1 MVKRLGNP
9 VFVCLSI
16 LVLFSGFMK
25 TTSGLNQKG
34 SKSYEEKRYVSALD
48 SYRKAQIK
56 SPDNPT
62 VRYNL
67 GTTLYQLDQFQEAE
81 MQLQFALANAKTK
94 ELKATAWYNY
104 GNTQY
109 RLGQFDKAIE
119 AYKEV
124 LELNPNDKDA
134 KFNLELLQKKK
145 RVFESKQN
153 KRDSQRK
160 DKPPQSQQQQK
171 QEGGGGHGQEK
182 SPSQGQG
189 DQGASQGQEEGKEE
203 HQVGRQQGEQIQ
215 EKTEQKPEERESE
228 EKKKDAERQESPKGK
243 EEGKPLAPA
252 RFEPGGEE
260 QKPEEDQEQEKRAP
274 ILQGQMSQENALRIL
289 SALKESEQEL
299 QLLRRPRKQ
308 SDQEPLKDW

>member
-1 MVKRLGNP
+1 MLKRILMISIYLP
-9 VFVCLSI
+9 I
-16 LVLFSGFMK
+16 LVLFSGFIQ

-34 SKSYEEKRYVSALD
+34 SKLYEEKHYESALD

-81 MQLQFALANAKTK
+81 TQLEQALANAKTK

-109 RLGQFDKAIE
+109 RLGKFDKAME
-119 AYKEV
+119 AYREA

-145 RVFESKQN
+145 SVFESKQN
-153 KRDSQRK
+153 KRDEQK
-160 DKPPQSQQQQK
+160 KNQPPQSQQQKQQK
-171 QEGGGGHGQEK
+171 QGGSGQGQEQ

-189 DQGASQGQEEGKEE
+189 NQEQSQGQEKGE
-203 HQVGRQQGEQIQ
+203 GEQKKPSEQGQ
-215 EKTEQKPEERESE
+215 EEMNQEPE
-228 EKKKDAERQESPKGK
+228 EKKSEEQKQEAEREEGQGEKK
-243 EEGKPLAPA
+243 EEKPLSPA
-252 RFEPGGEE
+252 RPEPGEEE
-260 QKPEEDQEQEKRAP
+260 QKPEGGQEKERP
-274 ILQGQMSQENALRIL
+274 VPTLQGQMSKENALRIL
-289 SALKESEQEL
+289 NALKESEQEL
-299 QLLRRPRKQ
+299 QVLRQPRKQ
-308 SDQEPLKDW
+308 SDSEPAKDW